1 MYLIG
6 QNRIKKYIKNNSENI
21 ENSFIICGDE
31 DMGKTHIVKWISTET
46 GRTYQYFNFKFPEY
60 NKLIPDFN
68 SESSNMLFHT
78 KIKFSIA
85 YIGAM
90 KLLLEIGRNLKNN
103 NILILTIDGIEMIP
117 DEIREENF
125 ILQVEPY
132 TKQEC
137 VEFIKIKG
145 YSEGIIAQYE
155 EMNFHNVDTPTKIL
169 NEQELHKHMFYEI
182 YTIYREKITN
192 LLNVIRDRELLST
205 QIGNMTLDE
214 DIIKNKV
221 ACLAFLDILCMVT
234 EDIANLTFK
243 THYAVCRIIEYAKMK
258 IRGLTTDNRMLIQLY
273 LRTMFG
279 DLFL

>member
-1 MYLIG
+1 M
-6 QNRIKKYIKNNSENI
+6 KNLLK
-21 ENSFIICGDE
+21 C
-31 DMGKTHIVKWISTET
+31 
-46 GRTYQYFNFKFPEY
+46 
-60 NKLIPDFN
+60 
-68 SESSNMLFHT
+68 
-78 KIKFSIA
+78 
-85 YIGAM
+85 
-90 KLLLEIGRNLKNN
+90 LLLIAFIFSCRQGSNTN
-103 NILILTIDGIEMIP
+103 DG
-117 DEIREENF
+117 
-125 ILQVEPY
+125 
-132 TKQEC
+132 
-137 VEFIKIKG
+137 
-145 YSEGIIAQYE
+145 
-155 EMNFHNVDTPTKIL
+155 NVDTPTKIL